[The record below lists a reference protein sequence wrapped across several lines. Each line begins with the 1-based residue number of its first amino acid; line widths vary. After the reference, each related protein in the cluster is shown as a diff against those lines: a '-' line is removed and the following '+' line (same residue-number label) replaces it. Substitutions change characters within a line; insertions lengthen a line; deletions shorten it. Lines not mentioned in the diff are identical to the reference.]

1 MKSFLEHVEEL
12 RQHTLDLARSANLS
26 FSKKPSALKGA
37 QDNLITQRARM
48 QGYNVNVING
58 LKITTPQNPKDP
70 GSQQIPFG
78 QNTHSLKP
86 SLSPEQI
93 ETAAKEA
100 ITARKEYRKQ
110 KLLLKKK

>member
-26 FSKKPSALKGA
+26 FSKKPSALKMA

-48 QGYNVNVING
+48 QGYNVING

-78 QNTHSLKP
+78 QNTHSLKA

>member
-12 RQHTLDLARSANLS
+12 RQHTLDLAKSANLS
-26 FSKKPSALKGA
+26 FSKNPSALKRA
-37 QDNLITQRARM
+37 QDDLIVKRARM
-48 QGYNVNVING
+48 QGYNVIKGV
-58 LKITTPQNPKDP
+58 KITTPQNPKDP

-78 QNTHSLKP
+78 QNTHVLKQ

-93 ETAAKEA
+93 ETAAEEA